1 MDIYTLINEVFVEVL
16 KVAVIGGCV
25 VGAVVLGKVL
35 RQRHDA
41 KVVAAEA
48 EEKEA

>member
-16 KVAVIGGCV
+16 KVVFIGGCV
-25 VGAVVLGKVL
+25 VGAIVLGKGL

-41 KVVAAEA
+41 KAEA
-48 EEKEA
+48 AAVEEENL